1 MNEENLPE
9 DGNSNENS
17 NIDAE
22 TLNAILSQY
31 FKTKEEQAT
40 SNNEQIEESST
51 VLQELQSINH
61 NLAEIQKNTQLNNNI
76 AYLILVAALALFL
89 LVMFYRYLR
98 NFV

>member
-1 MNEENLPE
+1 MDEENLPE
-9 DGNSNENS
+9 DTESNENTTVD
-17 NIDAE
+17 IE

-31 FKTKEEQAT
+31 FYTKEEQAV
-40 SNNEQIEESST
+40 SNNEQIEESAT

-76 AYLILVAALALFL
+76 AYLILVSALALFL
-89 LVMFYRYLR
+89 LVMFYRYLK